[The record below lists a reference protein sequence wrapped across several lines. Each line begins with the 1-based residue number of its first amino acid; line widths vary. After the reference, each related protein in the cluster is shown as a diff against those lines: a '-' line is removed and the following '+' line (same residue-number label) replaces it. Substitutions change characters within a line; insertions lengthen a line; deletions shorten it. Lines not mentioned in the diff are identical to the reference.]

1 MKAWRDDRSVVRKS
15 QRMSDHQLKAEELQR
30 ELIRKMT
37 PAKRLSIAMAL
48 YQTAWEIKK
57 SGLRALHPDWT
68 EEAIQARVRRV
79 FVTGYAGD

>member
-1 MKAWRDDRSVVRKS
+1 
-15 QRMSDHQLKAEELQR
+15 MSAHQLKAEELQK

-37 PAKRLSIAMAL
+37 PGQRLSTALAL

-57 SGLRALHPDWT
+57 SGLRSLHPDWT
-68 EEAIQARVRRV
+68 EDALQARTRRV

>member
-1 MKAWRDDRSVVRKS
+1 
-15 QRMSDHQLKAEELQR
+15 MSAHQLKAEEIQK

-37 PAKRLSIAMAL
+37 PGQRLSTAMDL

-57 SGLRALHPDWT
+57 SGLRSLHPEWT
-68 EEAIQARVRRV
+68 EDAVQARTRRV

>member
-1 MKAWRDDRSVVRKS
+1 
-15 QRMSDHQLKAEELQR
+15 MSPHQLRAEEIQK

-37 PAKRLSIAMAL
+37 PKKRLLTAFAL
-48 YQTAWEIKK
+48 YETAWEIKK

-68 EEAIQARVRRV
+68 EEAVQARARRV

>member
-1 MKAWRDDRSVVRKS
+1 
-15 QRMSDHQLKAEELQR
+15 MSPHELRAEELQK

-37 PAKRLSIAMAL
+37 PAKRLATASDL
-48 YQTAWEIKK
+48 YKTAWEIKK

-68 EEAIQARVRRV
+68 EEAIQSRLRRV

>member
-1 MKAWRDDRSVVRKS
+1 
-15 QRMSDHQLKAEELQR
+15 MSAHQLIAEELQK

-37 PAKRLSIAMAL
+37 PEKRLSTANAL

-68 EEAIQARVRRV
+68 EETIQARVRRV

>member
-1 MKAWRDDRSVVRKS
+1 
-15 QRMSDHQLKAEELQR
+15 MSAHHLKAEEIQK

-37 PAKRLSIAMAL
+37 PGKRLSTAMAL

-68 EEAIQARVRRV
+68 EEAIQSRLRRV

>member
-1 MKAWRDDRSVVRKS
+1 
-15 QRMSDHQLKAEELQR
+15 MSAHQLIAEELQK

-37 PAKRLSIAMAL
+37 PEKRLSTACDL
-48 YQTAWEIKK
+48 YKTAWEIKK
-57 SGLRALHPDWT
+57 SGLRALHPDWS

>member
-1 MKAWRDDRSVVRKS
+1 MSPHQ
-15 QRMSDHQLKAEELQR
+15 QRAEELQK

-37 PAKRLSIAMAL
+37 PEKRLSTAMAL

-57 SGLRALHPDWT
+57 SGLRSLHPDWT
-68 EEAIQARVRRV
+68 EEAILARVRRV